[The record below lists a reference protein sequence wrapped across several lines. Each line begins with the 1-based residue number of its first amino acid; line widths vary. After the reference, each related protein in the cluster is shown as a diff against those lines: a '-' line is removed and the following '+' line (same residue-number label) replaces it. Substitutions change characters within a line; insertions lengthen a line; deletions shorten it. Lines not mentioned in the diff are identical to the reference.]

1 MRKDIKSDLSGSTAN
16 FIYIDQNKV
25 IFHFIRFIV
34 RMSEILKRFL
44 FLKIKLN
51 IYQMII
57 HLIYN
62 QNMIELFKI
71 KEE

>member
-25 IFHFIRFIV
+25 IFHFIRYIV